1 MQLSLPHVRMTLTP
15 CGSRTQNC
23 QINEFARLAGAM
35 SSWTAHQAG
44 WLAARR
50 QAVCCERRRVAER
63 ARQAHSC
70 RASPSDP
77 TGGGSD
83 SLSGAPRAWVHIT
96 SLSPQ
101 HVPDSRGC
109 VDADFALLTQRVA
122 RLRDAAIAADRD
134 TASNWRIGR
143 AKHQTLCVLDD
154 WCRKLV
160 LVSLQFV
167 VVGTF
172 SGPVHVVDVSTG
184 AVVHTLV
191 GLAGECS
198 ALACDGT
205 TVVAGSE
212 TGSLACWS
220 LATGLGGRLGAHAGA
235 ITALQIVE
243 GGTQVLVSSAS
254 GDILAYALT
263 AGADRGRH
271 SRILTADSP
280 VLCLQRQGHYTAAGC
295 IDGRVMVWAGGHGT
309 SPLQLVLSFTASS
322 APITCLQM
330 LVAADAD
337 AADDDDV
344 GEAGGVAGARTSL
357 LITGAGDGSVASW
370 DLAAGG
376 EALLDIG
383 NAHRA
388 PVTTL
393 QADHSKIVTG
403 GRDGVIRC
411 WDAATGTCRFSLA
424 PFTAYLDGL
433 AFRDGLLVATGSNN
447 SVSLHNFGTTPVG
460 PQRPDNE

>member
-1 MQLSLPHVRMTLTP
+1 
-15 CGSRTQNC
+15 
-23 QINEFARLAGAM
+23 
-35 SSWTAHQAG
+35 
-44 WLAARR
+44 
-50 QAVCCERRRVAER
+50 
-63 ARQAHSC
+63 
-70 RASPSDP
+70 
-77 TGGGSD
+77 
-83 SLSGAPRAWVHIT
+83 
-96 SLSPQ
+96 
-101 HVPDSRGC
+101 
-109 VDADFALLTQRVA
+109 VA
-122 RLRDAAIAADRD
+122 RLRDATIAADRH
-134 TASNWRIGR
+134 TANNWRTGR
-143 AKHQTLCVLDD
+143 AKHSTLCVLDD

-160 LVSLQFV
+160 LVSSQVV

-172 SGPVHVVDVSTG
+172 SGPCHVVDIATG
-184 AVVHTLV
+184 GVVHTLV

-212 TGSLACWS
+212 SGSLACWS
-220 LATGLGGRLGAHAGA
+220 LATGVGGRLGAHAGA

-243 GGTQVLVSSAS
+243 GGTQVLASSAS
-254 GDILAYALT
+254 GDILSYAIT
-263 AGADRGRH
+263 TGSAWGRH
-271 SRILTADSP
+271 SRVLTADSP

-309 SPLQLVLSFTASS
+309 SPLQLVLSFSASS

-330 LVAADAD
+330 LAAADAE
-337 AADDDDV
+337 AADDED
-344 GEAGGVAGARTSL
+344 EAGGGAGARTSL
-357 LITGAGDGSVASW
+357 LVTGAGDGSVASW

-411 WDAATGTCRFSLA
+411 WDASTGACRFSLA

-447 SVSLHNFGTTPVG
+447 SVSLHNFGTAPVG
-460 PQRPDNE
+460 PQRQDDE